1 MPSVGALHDIV
12 HGLLATQR
20 RADDTYG
27 EPLQT
32 ALVVA
37 ALVAHPEEYH
47 DDARTA
53 ARALTRLWRDASPA
67 LSGRDVAAVS
77 VVARCASDLGAADAE
92 LEGLAR
98 SRSHDLLDRG
108 LTLAP
113 FHLALLAHSWRAL
126 SSSGEWP
133 WAELRR
139 RATGHRASGVDA
151 GLLAYARALSA
162 VHDDPALLVD
172 DLLAATTVAAS
183 LSERCVLLWLLDR
196 GLVTARG
203 AVEGDD
209 RGLRYLIERRGV
221 VEGRLAAEIDRD
233 TFDEPPLDDEF
244 DPDGRDRLLG
254 LQRLGPFEAALLDW
268 ALVER
273 ASSGSNLSLKEAEA
287 FFGERLATERR
298 RTYDV
303 DVRRVR
309 QLTAAVAALG
319 AALGGCATL
328 ALRLEGYREGV
339 SVAWGVMILVVG
351 LLAAAWARSRGPDR
365 APSEE
370 IWAFLATLWLVAA
383 YLLYDQMKADPATD
397 NPLEYALGLIIPAAA
412 LALAV
417 AAVRRT
423 RTTTSARPSRD
434 DRAP

>member
-1 MPSVGALHDIV
+1 MPSVAALHDTV

-37 ALVAHPEEYH
+37 ALTAHPEEYH

-53 ARALTRLWRDASPA
+53 ARALIRLWRDATPA
-67 LSGRDVAAVS
+67 LSGRDVAAAC
-77 VVARCASDLGAADAE
+77 VVARCASDLGTADAAI
-92 LEGLAR
+92 EGLAR

-108 LTLAP
+108 LALAP

-126 SSSGEWP
+126 ASAGEWP
-133 WAELRR
+133 WAELHR
-139 RATGHRASGVDA
+139 RATGHRVAGVDA

-162 VHDDPALLVD
+162 EHDDAVLLLE
-172 DLLAATTVAAS
+172 DLLAATTVAGS

-196 GLVTARG
+196 GLVAARG
-203 AVEGDD
+203 TVGGDD

-233 TFDEPPLDDEF
+233 TFEEPPVDEEF
-244 DPDGRDRLLG
+244 DADGRDRLLG

-273 ASSGSNLSLKEAEA
+273 AASGSNLSLTEAEA
-287 FFGERLATERR
+287 FFGDRLAAERR

-309 QLTAAVAALG
+309 QLTGAVAALG
-319 AALGGCATL
+319 LALGGCATL
-328 ALRLEGYREGV
+328 ALQLDGYRAGV

-351 LLAAAWARSRGPDR
+351 LLSAAWVRSRGPDR

-370 IWAFLATLWLVAA
+370 VWAFLVTLSLVAG
-383 YLLYDQMKADPATD
+383 YLLYDQTKADPATD
-397 NPLEYALGLIIPAAA
+397 NPVEYALGLLIPAAA

-423 RTTTSARPSRD
+423 RTTTSARPSGD

>member
-53 ARALTRLWRDASPA
+53 ARALIRLWRDASPA
-67 LSGRDVAAVS
+67 LSGRDVAAGCVR
-77 VVARCASDLGAADAE
+77 ARCASDLGAADAE

-108 LTLAP
+108 LALAP

-139 RATGHRASGVDA
+139 RATGHRAAGVDA

-162 VHDDPALLVD
+162 AHDDPALLVD
-172 DLLAATTVAAS
+172 DLLAATTVTAS

-233 TFDEPPLDDEF
+233 TFDEPSVDDEF

-287 FFGERLATERR
+287 FFGARLAAERR

-309 QLTAAVAALG
+309 PLTAAG
-319 AALGGCATL
+319 AALGPARGAGRARAQRRAGGRT
-328 ALRLEGYREGV
+328 GV
-339 SVAWGVMILVVG
+339 SVAWGVMVLVIG
-351 LLAAAWARSRGPDR
+351 LLAAAWVRSRGPDR

-383 YLLYDQMKADPATD
+383 YLLYDQMKADPSTD
-397 NPLEYALGLIIPAAA
+397 NPLEYALSLIIPAAA

-423 RTTTSARPSRD
+423 RTTTSARPSGD

>member
-53 ARALTRLWRDASPA
+53 ARALIRLWRDASPA
-67 LSGRDVAAVS
+67 LSGRDVAALCVL
-77 VVARCASDLGAADAE
+77 ARCASDLGAADAE

-108 LTLAP
+108 LALAP

-139 RATGHRASGVDA
+139 RATGHRAAGVDA

-162 VHDDPALLVD
+162 AHDDPALLVD
-172 DLLAATTVAAS
+172 DLLAATTVTAS

-233 TFDEPPLDDEF
+233 TFDEPSVDDEF

-287 FFGERLATERR
+287 FFGARLAAERR

-319 AALGGCATL
+319 PALGACLAL
-328 ALRLEGYREGV
+328 ALRLEGYRTGV
-339 SVAWGVMILVVG
+339 SVAWGVMVLVIG
-351 LLAAAWARSRGPDR
+351 LLAAAWVRSRGPDR

-383 YLLYDQMKADPATD
+383 YLLYDQMKADPSTD
-397 NPLEYALGLIIPAAA
+397 NPLEYALSLIIPAAA

-423 RTTTSARPSRD
+423 RTTTSARPSGD

>member
-1 MPSVGALHDIV
+1 MPSVGSLHDIV

-53 ARALTRLWRDASPA
+53 ARALIRLWRDASPA
-67 LSGRDVAAVS
+67 LSGRDVAAVC
-77 VVARCASDLGAADAE
+77 VLARCASDLGAADAE

-108 LTLAP
+108 LALAP

-139 RATGHRASGVDA
+139 RATGHRAAGVDA

-162 VHDDPALLVD
+162 AHDDPALLVD
-172 DLLAATTVAAS
+172 DLLAATTVTAS

-233 TFDEPPLDDEF
+233 TFDEPSVDDEF

-287 FFGERLATERR
+287 FFGARLAAERR

-319 AALGGCATL
+319 PALGACLAL
-328 ALRLEGYREGV
+328 ALRLEGYRTGV
-339 SVAWGVMILVVG
+339 SVAWGVMVLVIG
-351 LLAAAWARSRGPDR
+351 LLAAAWVRSRGPDR

-383 YLLYDQMKADPATD
+383 YLLYDQMKADASTD
-397 NPLEYALGLIIPAAA
+397 NPLEYALSLIIPAAA

-423 RTTTSARPSRD
+423 RTTTSARPSVD

>member
-53 ARALTRLWRDASPA
+53 ARALVRLWRDASPA
-67 LSGRDVAAVS
+67 LSGRDVAAVC

-108 LTLAP
+108 LALAP

-139 RATGHRASGVDA
+139 RATGHRAAGVDA
-151 GLLAYARALSA
+151 GLLAYARALRA
-162 VHDDPALLVD
+162 AHDDPALLVD
-172 DLLAATTVAAS
+172 DLLAATTVTAS

-233 TFDEPPLDDEF
+233 TFDEPSVDDEF

-287 FFGERLATERR
+287 FFGARLAAERR

-319 AALGGCATL
+319 PALGACLAL
-328 ALRLEGYREGV
+328 ALRLEGYRTGV
-339 SVAWGVMILVVG
+339 SVAWGVMVLVIG
-351 LLAAAWARSRGPDR
+351 LLAAAWVRSRGPDR

-383 YLLYDQMKADPATD
+383 YLLYDQMKADPSTD
-397 NPLEYALGLIIPAAA
+397 NPLEYALSLIIPAAA

-423 RTTTSARPSRD
+423 RTTTSARPSGD